1 MAVVSGT
8 VQDVWGYTAP
18 LGPVVDSSGNQ
29 VLCAFVSAT
38 FTGTYDQSSNAQ
50 ITTLNTTIANRMHA
64 GKTVTLIDA
73 CFAAP
78 GDEAGTPIGAK
89 TTAISSTTLTCELT
103 GGDLSTEHSAAALG
117 TFNRPIAF
125 LVSYTITQ
133 P

>member
-8 VQDVWGYTAP
+8 VQDVWNYTAP
-18 LGPVVDSSGNQ
+18 FGPVNDSSGNQ
-29 VLCAFVSAT
+29 VLTAYVSAT
-38 FTGTYDQSSNAQ
+38 FTGTYDQSADAQ
-50 ITTLNTTIANRMHA
+50 ILLLNSTIASKMHA

-117 TFNRPIAF
+117 SFNRPIAF
-125 LVSYTITQ
+125 AVTYKIGQ